1 MRCDASHR
9 LDQERAERHVPRTM
23 PFTEERLADGLLVE
37 HARAEI
43 GADESALLDQP

>member
-1 MRCDASHR
+1 
-9 LDQERAERHVPRTM
+9 M

-37 HARAEI
+37 RARAEI